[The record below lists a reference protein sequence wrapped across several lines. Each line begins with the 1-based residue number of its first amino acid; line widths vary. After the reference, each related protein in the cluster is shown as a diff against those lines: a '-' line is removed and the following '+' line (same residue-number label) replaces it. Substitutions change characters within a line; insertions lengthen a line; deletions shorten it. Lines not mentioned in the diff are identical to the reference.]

1 MNEICI
7 DLKQLFQCAMA
18 RVPYIT
24 NPTERLKVM
33 EFLFVLSDVPKSG
46 FLSQFPI
53 PPSSLLNLRWLIKHE
68 TCSFRLCKQL
78 MQNGL
83 KIISQSVSQDEILKS
98 LDDDTCVL
106 VLDRYKKN
114 SGTQLVNT
122 AILNKKP
129 RTAAVLVEKLANR
142 DDKKTMLKGVFRNF
156 DDDLLKIFSSEC
168 SPLLRGVLLNVI
180 LFSSSEANSKKV
192 KAFKVVISS
201 TSDIQI
207 VKDLDLREMF
217 RNRSCLSFFLLYP
230 MLLKKLLSI
239 GLRIDN
245 HEKELAILLLHNK
258 DIDKAV
264 DVICILLN
272 HGADVGMLKS
282 AYTGR
287 GEGSAIL
294 GATELAVK
302 TGKHIQ

>member
-1 MNEICI
+1 
-7 DLKQLFQCAMA
+7 
-18 RVPYIT
+18 
-24 NPTERLKVM
+24 M

-98 LDDDTCVL
+98 LDDDTCAL

-230 MLLKKLLSI
+230 TLLKKLLSI

-287 GEGSAIL
+287 GEGSPIL